1 MKYILVDNFGNR
13 VAKVVLNNRTGIE
26 GAYQARDYFKRIKKL
41 NGKKFDNLWKV
52 MEENEYNNRLET
64 SIRSSHKDA
73 RWYEEEKEITDDE
86 LKF

>member
-1 MKYILVDNFGNR
+1 MKYVLVDNFGNR
-13 VAKVVLNNRTGIE
+13 VAKVILDNRIGID
-26 GAYQARDYFKRIKKL
+26 GARDYFKRIKKL

-73 RWYEEEKEITDDE
+73 RWYEEEKAITDEE
-86 LKF
+86 LSSF